1 MTYLWFTVND
11 DGEAELGGSSQD
23 LAFARMWAE
32 KAAKRAEGTGSRV
45 ELRSMDDDL
54 SGMEV
59 ARRFSEDMGGLRAA
73 SALCSR
79 W

>member
-1 MTYLWFTVND
+1 MTYLWFTVDN
-11 DGEAELGGSSQD
+11 DGEAELGGSSHD

-32 KAAKRAEGTGSRV
+32 KAAKRAAGTGSRV

-59 ARRFSEDMGGLRAA
+59 ARRFSEDADGLQAA
-73 SALCSR
+73 SALCSK

>member
-1 MTYLWFTVND
+1 MTYLWFTAND

-23 LAFARMWAE
+23 LAFARIWAE
-32 KAAKRAEGTGSRV
+32 KAAKRAAGTGSMV
-45 ELRSMDDDL
+45 ELRSMGDDL

-59 ARRFSEDMGGLRAA
+59 ARRFSEDVDGLRAA
-73 SALCSR
+73 SALCSK

>member
-1 MTYLWFTVND
+1 MTYLWITTND
-11 DGEAELGGSSQD
+11 DGEFELGGSSQD
-23 LAFARMWAE
+23 FAFARMWAE
-32 KAAKRAEGTGSRV
+32 KAAKRAAGTGSRV

-59 ARRFSEDMGGLRAA
+59 ARRFSEDVDGLRAA
-73 SALCSR
+73 SALCSK

>member
-1 MTYLWFTVND
+1 MTYFWFTVDN

-32 KAAKRAEGTGSRV
+32 KAAKRAAETGSRV
-45 ELRSMDDDL
+45 ELRSTDDDL

-59 ARRFSEDMGGLRAA
+59 ARRFFEDVDGLRAA
-73 SALCSR
+73 SVPCSK

>member
-1 MTYLWFTVND
+1 MTYFWFTVDN

-32 KAAKRAEGTGSRV
+32 KAAKRAAGTGSRV

-59 ARRFSEDMGGLRAA
+59 ARRFSENVGGLRAA
-73 SALCSR
+73 FALCSK

>member
-1 MTYLWFTVND
+1 MTYFWFTVDN
-11 DGEAELGGSSQD
+11 DGEAELGGSSKNF
-23 LAFARMWAE
+23 AFARIWAE
-32 KAAKRAEGTGSRV
+32 KAAKRAAGTGSRV

-59 ARRFSEDMGGLRAA
+59 ARRFSEDVDGLRAA
-73 SALCSR
+73 SALCSK